1 MFSGDFRSKPSSSN
15 YNFDF
20 EIITILIRIMDLS
33 SNWKKGVNLD
43 IQGVFIILNLK
54 SNKNPNSGFELK
66 K

>member
-20 EIITILIRIMDLS
+20 EIVTILIIILDLS
-33 SNWKKGVNLD
+33 SNWKKGMNLD
-43 IQGVFIILNLK
+43 IQGVFIILNLET
-54 SNKNPNSGFELK
+54 NNNVNSGFELK